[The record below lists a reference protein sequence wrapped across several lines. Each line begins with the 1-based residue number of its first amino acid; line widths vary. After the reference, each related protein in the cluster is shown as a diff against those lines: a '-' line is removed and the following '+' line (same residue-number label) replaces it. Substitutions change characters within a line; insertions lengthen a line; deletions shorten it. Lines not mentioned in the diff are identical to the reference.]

1 MAAGEGAGI
10 DPNGPQPE
18 VGDLPA
24 FITAGGATNAAE

>member
-1 MAAGEGAGI
+1 LAEGEAV
-10 DPNGPQPE
+10 DPNGPQPD